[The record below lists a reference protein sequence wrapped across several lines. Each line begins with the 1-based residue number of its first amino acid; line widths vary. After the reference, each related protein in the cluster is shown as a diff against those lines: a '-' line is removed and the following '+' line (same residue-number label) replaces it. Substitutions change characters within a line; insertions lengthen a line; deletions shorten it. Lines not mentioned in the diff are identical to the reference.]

1 MTELEELMKCPVNW
15 ADLIPGENWF
25 WSLPYLDWIYSI
37 AQHAVDSDDLP
48 YDSDDSSAGGIDM
61 PSSSIF
67 FMSRL
72 SPWVRIASTSMA
84 PLEPRNTPGR
94 SSAGQASSIAM
105 RTDCL
110 GIEPKQAPNCVACL
124 LSRVIDM

>member
-72 SPWVRIASTSMA
+72 SPWVYLDRLVVHFKRTLGAVLEALGHVAHA
-84 PLEPRNTPGR
+84 PLGVGR
-94 SSAGQASSIAM
+94 AV
-105 RTDCL
+105 L
-110 GIEPKQAPNCVACL
+110 GRILANNWP
-124 LSRVIDM
+124 